1 MKALILLTTLILS
14 TSAFSA
20 TKVGLVNIQ
29 KIIGE
34 IKEGKAVNKT
44 LEKSFKSK
52 QKSIKKEEE
61 AIRKL
66 QEQIQKQSKVLS
78 DSAKAKKFAEIQKMV
93 ADARAQTQKFQ
104 KEIQKQEAEL
114 KKPILEKLKKVID
127 KISSEEKVDLTFE
140 ISSSPIV
147 YAAEK
152 VDLND
157 KVIKAYDKEHSN

>member
-1 MKALILLTTLILS
+1 MKALILLTALVLS
-14 TSAFSA
+14 TSALSA

-52 QKSIKKEEE
+52 QKSIKKEEGS
-61 AIRKL
+61 IRKL
-66 QEQIQKQSKVLS
+66 QEQLQKQSKVLS

-93 ADARAQTQKFQ
+93 GEARAKTQKFQ
-104 KEIQKQEAEL
+104 KEIQKQEAQL

-127 KISSEEKVDLTFE
+127 KISKDEGVDMTFE
-140 ISSSPIV
+140 ITSSPIV
-147 YAAEK
+147 YAANK

-157 KVIKAYDKEHSN
+157 KVVKAYDKEHSK